1 MPRSTLRALVLAA
14 GRSAARSV
22 YTRNCA
28 AESPRSWRRRGATLG
43 DPADHRS
50 VGAVITGVLTA
61 ELNVALH
68 QWARPTPLS
77 AIRAPIQAMPRTTSS
92 T

>member
-1 MPRSTLRALVLAA
+1 MRHSEIPQITAL
-14 GRSAARSV
+14 
-22 YTRNCA
+22 
-28 AESPRSWRRRGATLG
+28 
-43 DPADHRS
+43 

-61 ELNVALH
+61 ELNGALH
-68 QWARPTPLS
+68 EWARPTPLS